1 MTTTEQG
8 ITAAEVRRR
17 VGHPVVDGDG
27 HFLEFMPLVND
38 EIMSYLEESG
48 GPALAE
54 RYAEQVRGPFDTAV
68 FQADR
73 SAPEVRDRWAS
84 MPSWWG
90 NPVADARE
98 RATAHLPALM
108 YERLDELGIDVMLIY
123 PSWTLGLVEAGDN
136 ELRGPACRGVNR
148 YIKRLFTGYEDRFVP
163 AAVIPMDTP
172 EMAVEELRYAVSVL
186 GFRSVVLAGN
196 ASRPLPAGGSRLDVF
211 GLDSAY
217 DYDPVWA
224 TCVELGVA
232 PAFHSS
238 LQYTHSARSVSSY
251 VYNHIGGI
259 ASNHTVLAKALF
271 LGGVF
276 RRFPALRIGFLEGG
290 VAWGAALLADTVG
303 HWRKRGGHAIEE
315 LDPERLDVAAVL
327 ALVERYGDDQM
338 RDNLDRIGEYLS
350 RRPGRPA
357 QLDEFAA
364 SGATT
369 IEDLLEPFEQR
380 MYFGCEADDPLV
392 GLAFGLD
399 LEGTPAR
406 LRPMLG
412 SDVSHWDAPVMSD
425 VMVEAYELLEH
436 GLLDADQFREFTF
449 TNAVRLHGGANRTF
463 FAGTAVEAEAAAVL
477 ATDA

>member
-1 MTTTEQG
+1 MSTTEQG

-27 HFLEFMPLVND
+27 HFLELMPLVND
-38 EIMSYLEESG
+38 EIMSYLEEAG
-48 GPALAE
+48 GTALAE
-54 RYAEQVRGPFDTAV
+54 RYQQQVRGPFDTAV

-73 SAPEVRDRWAS
+73 SAPEVVDRWAS

-90 NPVADARE
+90 NPVADPRE

-108 YERLDELGIDVMLIY
+108 HERLDELGIDVMLIY

-148 YIKRLFTGYEDRFVP
+148 YIARLFAGYQDRFVP

-172 EMAVEELRYAVSVL
+172 EMAVGELRYAVREL

-196 ASRPLPAGGSRLDVF
+196 ASRPLPVGGSRLDVF
-211 GLDSAY
+211 GLDSAH

-251 VYNHIGGI
+251 VFNHIGGI
-259 ASNHTVLAKALF
+259 AGNHAVLCKALF

-276 RRFPALRIGFLEGG
+276 RRFPQLRVGFLEGG
-290 VAWGAALLADTVG
+290 VAWGAALLADVVG
-303 HWRKRGGHAIEE
+303 HWSKRGGHAIAD
-315 LDPERLDVAAVL
+315 LDPERLDVAAVVS
-327 ALVERYGDDQM
+327 LVERYGDDQM
-338 RDNLDRIGEYLS
+338 RANTDRIAEYLS

-364 SGATT
+364 AGLS
-369 IEDLLEPFEQR
+369 DLDDVLEPFERR

-392 GLAFGLD
+392 GVAFGID

-412 SDVSHWDAPVMSD
+412 SDVSHWDAPVMGD
-425 VMVEAYELLEH
+425 VMVEAYELLER
-436 GLLDADQFREFTF
+436 GVLDADQFREFTF
-449 TNAVRLHGGANRTF
+449 TNAVRMHGGANPGF
-463 FAGTAVEAEAAAVL
+463 FRGTAVEAEAAAVL
-477 ATDA
+477 G

>member
-17 VGHPVVDGDG
+17 VGHPIVDGDG

-38 EIMSYLEESG
+38 EIMSYLEQSG
-48 GPALAE
+48 GTALAE
-54 RYAEQVRGPFDTAV
+54 RYARQVRGPFDTAV

-73 SAPEVRDRWAS
+73 TAPEVLDRWAS

-90 NPVADARE
+90 NPVADAHE

-108 YERLDELGIDVMLIY
+108 YERLDELGIDVMAIY

-136 ELRGPACRGVNR
+136 ELRGHACRGVNR
-148 YIKRLFTGYEDRFVP
+148 YIKRLFAGYEDRFAP

-172 EMAVEELRYAVSVL
+172 EMAVECLRHAVTEL

-196 ASRPLPAGGSRLDVF
+196 ASRPLAAGGSRLDVF
-211 GLDSAY
+211 GLDSAH

-224 TCVELGVA
+224 ACIELGVA

-251 VYNHIGGI
+251 VFNHIGGI
-259 ASNHTVLAKALF
+259 AGNHAVLCKALF

-276 RRFPALRIGFLEGG
+276 RRFPELRVGYLEGG

-303 HWRKRGGHAIEE
+303 HWRKRGGHAIDE

-327 ALVERYGDDQM
+327 SLVDRYGDDQM
-338 RDNLDRIGEYLS
+338 RANLDRIGEYLA

-364 SGATT
+364 AGITSV
-369 IEDLLEPFEQR
+369 EELLEPFEQR
-380 MYFGCEADDPLV
+380 MFFGCEADDPLV

-412 SDVSHWDAPVMSD
+412 SDVSHWDAPVMGD

-436 GLLDADQFREFTF
+436 GLVDAEQFREFTF
-449 TNAVRLHGGANRTF
+449 ANAVRMHGGANPAF
-463 FAGTAVEAEAAAVL
+463 FEGTVVEAEAAAVL
-477 ATDA
+477 QEP